1 MGDFQTIYGMTRCL
15 THHCDPYNA
24 DQIRHAYVASG
35 GVVRDPYPFR
45 VHEPLYLPPA
55 LLLTIPYALFP
66 WTSAHLIW
74 LTVNIG
80 TFLAAVVLIA
90 RLGSES
96 SPLASVCM
104 LSLLVLTSLP
114 AITVGNPALLTI
126 GLAGIALWCFIEE
139 KWAIA
144 GVCCLAVSLAYK
156 PHISGLVWLYL
167 LIAGGTHRK
176 RAMQVLLVTT
186 GICLTALLWIT
197 VMPES
202 SHWLNEL
209 QANIAGTTGPGGV
222 ADPGPHNP
230 TRVGASAFLN
240 LQTIVSLFWDDPSIY
255 NMVSRLICACFLLA
269 WLYPVF
275 RLPPSREKDFRA
287 IAVVACVALL
297 AVYHQQED
305 SALLLLTL
313 PAFAL
318 TMADKRRLRIPSF
331 CLVFIIFILVSNKYQ
346 AFSFEHLASPLMPL
360 GRWGTILW
368 LRQLPTCLLILAV
381 FYLAIF
387 YSEVARRRKQSKTV
401 ESLP

>member
-1 MGDFQTIYGMTRCL
+1 M
-15 THHCDPYNA
+15 
-24 DQIRHAYVASG
+24 
-35 GVVRDPYPFR
+35 
-45 VHEPLYLPPA
+45 
-55 LLLTIPYALFP
+55 
-66 WTSAHLIW
+66 
-74 LTVNIG
+74 
-80 TFLAAVVLIA
+80 
-90 RLGSES
+90 
-96 SPLASVCM
+96 
-104 LSLLVLTSLP
+104 
-114 AITVGNPALLTI
+114 
-126 GLAGIALWCFIEE
+126 
-139 KWAIA
+139 
-144 GVCCLAVSLAYK
+144 AVSLAYK

-186 GICLTALLWIT
+186 GICLTALLWVT

-318 TMADKRRLRIPSF
+318 TMADKRAVCGYLPSAWFSSHLSLFQTSIRHSLSSILRVHSCPW
-331 CLVFIIFILVSNKYQ
+331 
-346 AFSFEHLASPLMPL
+346 AD
-360 GRWGTILW
+360 GGTILW